1 MCRALGLEQVTRAM
15 DRLDD
20 DERGLVKVTH
30 PQSPTKTMNVN
41 AVNEPGLYSLSDG
54 EKCSPRNSSLHFSS
68 LIALSTALCSLA
80 YSFCSSFIEII
91 GSILSRSSQQDHH
104 DGSSPAHKR
113 DFRGNTRF
121 DPGPSVAALLFPCCD
136 YIVTYLHQYVYWR
149 TIHIC
154 TNIFGGLAY
163 LHQ

>member
-1 MCRALGLEQVTRAM
+1 MAADVCRALGLEQVTRAM

-91 GSILSRSSQQDHH
+91 GSILSRSSQQEV
-104 DGSSPAHKR
+104 SLPQ
-113 DFRGNTRF
+113 
-121 DPGPSVAALLFPCCD
+121 
-136 YIVTYLHQYVYWR
+136 I
-149 TIHIC
+149 
-154 TNIFGGLAY
+154 
-163 LHQ
+163 